1 MFELPEGD
9 YIVDDIVF
17 FISIY
22 EDGFRAGDKL
32 PNVIFSYKINGIKSP
47 QYQLP
52 FFSPTLFAAKD
63 NEFKE
68 FFPEYIQYE
77 ILMGKHGFYVEYT
90 DDHYLH
96 IRYIIEG
103 VDGDILAQFQLE
115 GRPGGNSSN
124 CSCLMQCYSKR
135 YCPFLYSLLPICTQL
150 VKSDMNYAIPVI
162 TLSSSNI
169 SLTSLFTTLSMV
181 LKYKSN
187 GTALITNHL
196 SSSLSNDQIQELSY
210 METMIKKV
218 GYDSCF
224 FWIPVFLNEE
234 YNTAYCERIILNTLA
249 TISRAKLSSINKSL
263 QKQNTNNLYLISDNS
278 SINDDT
284 NINIICKNLISID
297 GLKVSPC
304 NNLRQLDNISIP
316 NGHRDII
323 DGFHLIANFAT
334 DIFSLPIKLKNTDY
348 KEFYY
353 NICQFCF
360 NDEDVGKEVE
370 NALKSLLLPS
380 NIEETV
386 CKRIEDIRKMN
397 SNVPNWFTMKIF
409 SSLSKDDISSLHYPE
424 NSTTFAQMKSHDKII
439 CLLSLFEILFI
450 DFINHPIIFTIIQI
464 IRCFSYAYC
473 FNDGSFD
480 DIHKCHD
487 RLQFYSK
494 IFMSI
499 LPYDMIKPTFHRI
512 SHFCM
517 YVLSSGFLKFHDN
530 FRMER
535 EIGTTQ
541 KIESNYN
548 NEPVKSI
555 NNKLY
560 LRFVTSVSN
569 ADRDKDQSISY
580 EDEITDDNAMNI
592 LQTLDIASIALCS
605 YIEDLLFEEND
616 NCLIKTLLDNIPSF
630 SYLNQYNEELQNLV
644 AEKLQ
649 IINQNREY
657 YSIKCDLLL
666 FSSIHLR
673 TKKNNEIIYFVA
685 KRSTNLEKYANLPS
699 ISENIPDDIKN
710 LSQQIAFTLDNQQ
723 DIQCYLVSGFLSCEI
738 NGNTYPLAVCYPLER
753 YPVTN
758 QKSRHFIIL
767 KKTINFDRITLISIN
782 RLHFGECM
790 ITPGPY
796 QLTFGV
802 AILSIYVGQYNYHFM
817 IDQLCNIDSSKE
829 IEYEQ
834 ILKDIE
840 ELNEKLRKLN
850 ERKREI
856 ENDCDNKKGR
866 Y

>member
-1 MFELPEGD
+1 
-9 YIVDDIVF
+9 
-17 FISIY
+17 
-22 EDGFRAGDKL
+22 
-32 PNVIFSYKINGIKSP
+32 
-47 QYQLP
+47 
-52 FFSPTLFAAKD
+52 
-63 NEFKE
+63 
-68 FFPEYIQYE
+68 
-77 ILMGKHGFYVEYT
+77 MGKHGFYVEYT

-263 QKQNTNNLYLISDNS
+263 QKQNTNHFYLISDNS

-360 NDEDVGKEVE
+360 NDEDVEKEVE

-397 SNVPNWFTMKIF
+397 SNVSNWFTMKIF

-424 NSTTFAQMKSHDKII
+424 NSTTFA
-439 CLLSLFEILFI
+439 
-450 DFINHPIIFTIIQI
+450 
-464 IRCFSYAYC
+464 
-473 FNDGSFD
+473 
-480 DIHKCHD
+480 
-487 RLQFYSK
+487 
-494 IFMSI
+494 
-499 LPYDMIKPTFHRI
+499 
-512 SHFCM
+512 
-517 YVLSSGFLKFHDN
+517 
-530 FRMER
+530 
-535 EIGTTQ
+535 
-541 KIESNYN
+541 
-548 NEPVKSI
+548 
-555 NNKLY
+555 
-560 LRFVTSVSN
+560 
-569 ADRDKDQSISY
+569 
-580 EDEITDDNAMNI
+580 
-592 LQTLDIASIALCS
+592 
-605 YIEDLLFEEND
+605 
-616 NCLIKTLLDNIPSF
+616 
-630 SYLNQYNEELQNLV
+630 
-644 AEKLQ
+644 
-649 IINQNREY
+649 
-657 YSIKCDLLL
+657 
-666 FSSIHLR
+666 
-673 TKKNNEIIYFVA
+673 
-685 KRSTNLEKYANLPS
+685 
-699 ISENIPDDIKN
+699 
-710 LSQQIAFTLDNQQ
+710 
-723 DIQCYLVSGFLSCEI
+723 
-738 NGNTYPLAVCYPLER
+738 
-753 YPVTN
+753 
-758 QKSRHFIIL
+758 
-767 KKTINFDRITLISIN
+767 
-782 RLHFGECM
+782 
-790 ITPGPY
+790 
-796 QLTFGV
+796 
-802 AILSIYVGQYNYHFM
+802 
-817 IDQLCNIDSSKE
+817 
-829 IEYEQ
+829 
-834 ILKDIE
+834 
-840 ELNEKLRKLN
+840 
-850 ERKREI
+850 
-856 ENDCDNKKGR
+856 
-866 Y
+866 

>member
-263 QKQNTNNLYLISDNS
+263 QKQNTNHFYLISDNS

-360 NDEDVGKEVE
+360 NDEDVEKEVE

-409 SSLSKDDISSLHYPE
+409 SSLSIDDISSLHYPE

-782 RLHFGECM
+782 RLHFGECL

-817 IDQLCNIDSSKE
+817 IDQLRNIDSSKE

>member
-22 EDGFRAGDKL
+22 EDGFRAGDNL

-150 VKSDMNYAIPVI
+150 VKSDMNYAIPVT

-360 NDEDVGKEVE
+360 NDEDVEKEVE

-397 SNVPNWFTMKIF
+397 SNVPNWFTMKNF

-424 NSTTFAQMKSHDKII
+424 NSTTFA
-439 CLLSLFEILFI
+439 
-450 DFINHPIIFTIIQI
+450 
-464 IRCFSYAYC
+464 
-473 FNDGSFD
+473 
-480 DIHKCHD
+480 
-487 RLQFYSK
+487 
-494 IFMSI
+494 
-499 LPYDMIKPTFHRI
+499 
-512 SHFCM
+512 
-517 YVLSSGFLKFHDN
+517 
-530 FRMER
+530 
-535 EIGTTQ
+535 
-541 KIESNYN
+541 
-548 NEPVKSI
+548 
-555 NNKLY
+555 
-560 LRFVTSVSN
+560 
-569 ADRDKDQSISY
+569 
-580 EDEITDDNAMNI
+580 
-592 LQTLDIASIALCS
+592 
-605 YIEDLLFEEND
+605 
-616 NCLIKTLLDNIPSF
+616 
-630 SYLNQYNEELQNLV
+630 
-644 AEKLQ
+644 
-649 IINQNREY
+649 
-657 YSIKCDLLL
+657 
-666 FSSIHLR
+666 
-673 TKKNNEIIYFVA
+673 
-685 KRSTNLEKYANLPS
+685 
-699 ISENIPDDIKN
+699 
-710 LSQQIAFTLDNQQ
+710 
-723 DIQCYLVSGFLSCEI
+723 
-738 NGNTYPLAVCYPLER
+738 
-753 YPVTN
+753 
-758 QKSRHFIIL
+758 
-767 KKTINFDRITLISIN
+767 
-782 RLHFGECM
+782 
-790 ITPGPY
+790 
-796 QLTFGV
+796 
-802 AILSIYVGQYNYHFM
+802 
-817 IDQLCNIDSSKE
+817 
-829 IEYEQ
+829 
-834 ILKDIE
+834 
-840 ELNEKLRKLN
+840 
-850 ERKREI
+850 
-856 ENDCDNKKGR
+856 
-866 Y
+866 